1 MVKCPGKAGSGDLVW
16 QIIQKANAFTL
27 KGRGGDRKIFS
38 TEAGNLTNTHSY
50 SASGIANKKWI
61 GVTAGEKGAVL
72 TYRVSNSSRKVKGT
86 TTSVTLTRGARK
98 GFKATAALT
107 TGSYYRGDLQSAALA
122 RVSRILDSQK
132 PRKAEKKKTRGRKAV
147 TSA

>member
-1 MVKCPGKAGSGDLVW
+1 MVPVLFLTSAPPPETFACFFL
-16 QIIQKANAFTL
+16 Q
-27 KGRGGDRKIFS
+27 
-38 TEAGNLTNTHSY
+38 EAGNLTNTHSY